1 MEDLSKSSITR
12 AELRQQLLQRR
23 VSIDEQQRAHF
34 DALLCQQL
42 HRNDLL
48 GNAVNIAVY
57 FPIRA
62 EPDLSACFPDWRAEG
77 RRLAL
82 PVIDGPT
89 KSLRFQAWDED
100 TTLVPGPFGAA
111 TPPPEAEVLIPDLML
126 IPCVGF
132 RVVDGKPFRLGYGG
146 GFYDRTLAARSCRTI
161 GVAYDQAETGSF
173 TLSSWDVPLDAV
185 VTPSRC
191 IVAMASPEL
200 KR

>member
-1 MEDLSKSSITR
+1 M
-12 AELRQQLLQRR
+12 
-23 VSIDEQQRAHF
+23 SIDEQQRARL

-42 HRNDLL
+42 QAHDLF

-62 EPDLSACFPDWRAEG
+62 EPDLSGTFGHWRAAG

-82 PVIDGPT
+82 PVIDSRT
-89 KSLRFQAWDED
+89 KSLRFQAWDAD
-100 TTLVPGPFGAA
+100 TELVPGPFGAA
-111 TPPPEAEVLIPDLML
+111 TPPADAEVLQPDLML

-146 GFYDRTLAARSCRTI
+146 GFYDRTLAARPCRTI
-161 GVAYDQAETGSF
+161 GIAYDQAETGSF
-173 TLSSWDVPLDAV
+173 TLNSWDVPLGAV

-191 IVAMASPEL
+191 IVAIASPEL